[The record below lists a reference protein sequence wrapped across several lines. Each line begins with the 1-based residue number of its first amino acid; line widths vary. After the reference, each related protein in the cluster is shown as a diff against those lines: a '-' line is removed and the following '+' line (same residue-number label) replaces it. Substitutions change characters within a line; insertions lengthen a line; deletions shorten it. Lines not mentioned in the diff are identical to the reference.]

1 MSSTASQSLINLLL
15 ESGVPSTEEAAEL
28 AVNLNGGSWVSQVLD
43 SGKVDEQ
50 RFLVAIGNF
59 FRVPVTSID
68 AKKIDRATLSVLPSR
83 FVFQHHILPVEVKE
97 NSVVLATYDLFNSI
111 GRQLASQLL
120 KKPVE
125 WVLVPRAQV
134 LRAMKTLYGIG
145 AETFDEILK
154 TNRSF
159 EVLQDTETAIEL
171 NDDDPEASVVK
182 FVNQII
188 REAIFE
194 RATDIHVEPLEND
207 LRIRYRID
215 GILHEVAVP
224 PQLRVL
230 QSAIISRLK
239 VMSHMDIAERR
250 LPQDGRMNL
259 QSNHQNIDVRVSTIP
274 TVNGESISLRLLSRS
289 EQQFG
294 FDRLDLSEKQEKIIR
309 HLLAQPNGIILL
321 TGPTGCGKST
331 SLYCFLSSIN
341 SVQRRII
348 TIEEPVEYRI
358 PGVSQID
365 VKPEIDLTFAK
376 GLRHILR
383 QDPNVVMVGEIRDIE
398 TADIAIRAAMTGHL
412 VFSTLH
418 TNDAVGGITRLLDM
432 DVEPFLLASVVKSF
446 IAQRLVRTICP
457 DCVQLVDYPR
467 EYLAEISFPVKELGT
482 RFKRGAGCDQCRQTG
497 YQGRAAIYE
506 ICLITEPLRKLIM
519 QKRDGGE
526 LKQCAI
532 AEGMETLR
540 QDGWRRVAQGKTTIE
555 EVVRVTQTDEV
566 MAETTEEA
574 EPVVAAESVDAIVA
588 NSSNVPSPKAWRGYG
603 RAAGDG
609 LPRGKQPSKKSD
621 VSHKLTK

>member
-1 MSSTASQSLINLLL
+1 MNPPVSKSVIDLLVAAGI
-15 ESGVPSTEEAAEL
+15 ESRDEAAQL
-28 AVNLNGGSWVSQVLD
+28 AQNLNGGSWVGQVLD
-43 SGKVDEQ
+43 SGKVDENK
-50 RFLVAIGNF
+50 FLEAIGSF
-59 FRVPVTSID
+59 FKVPVQSID
-68 AKKIDRATLSVLPSR
+68 SKTINRETLSILPSR
-83 FVFQHHILPVEVKE
+83 FVFQHHILPIEDKE
-97 NSVVLATYDLFNSI
+97 KSVVLATYDLFNSI

-134 LRAMKTLYGIG
+134 LRAMKTLYGVG

-159 EVLQDTETAIEL
+159 EVLHDADTAIEL

-259 QSNHQNIDVRVSTIP
+259 HASNVEIDVRVSTIP
-274 TVNGESISLRLLSRS
+274 TVHGESISLRLLSRG
-289 EQQFG
+289 EQQFN
-294 FDRLDLSEKQEKIIR
+294 FERLDLGDKQEKIIR
-309 HLLAQPNGIILL
+309 NLLAQPNGIILL

-383 QDPNVVMVGEIRDIE
+383 QDPNVVMVGEIRDVE
-398 TADIAIRAAMTGHL
+398 TADISIRAAMTGHL

-432 DVEPFLLASVVKSF
+432 DVEPFLLSSVVKAF
-446 IAQRLVRTICP
+446 IAQRLVRTVCP
-457 DCVQLVDYPR
+457 HCVRMYDYPR
-467 EYLAEISFPVKELGT
+467 EYLAEISVPAEMGTQFP
-482 RFKRGAGCDQCRQTG
+482 RGEGCDSCRQTG
-497 YQGRAAIYE
+497 YQGRLAIYE
-506 ICLITEPLRKLIM
+506 ICVVTEPLKKLIM

-532 AEGMETLR
+532 ATGMETLR

-555 EVVRVTQTDEV
+555 EVVRVTQTDEM
-566 MAETTEEA
+566 MAETELQSTPALRTEA
-574 EPVVAAESVDAIVA
+574 PVFL
-588 NSSNVPSPKAWRGYG
+588 N
-603 RAAGDG
+603 
-609 LPRGKQPSKKSD
+609 
-621 VSHKLTK
+621 

>member
-1 MSSTASQSLINLLL
+1 MNAAVSQSLIDILLAG
-15 ESGVPSTEEAAEL
+15 GVPSREEAAEL
-28 AVNLNGGSWVSQVLD
+28 ASNLDGGSWTGQVLD

-50 RFLVAIGNF
+50 RFLEAIGNYF
-59 FRVPVTSID
+59 HVPVVSID
-68 AKKIDRATLSVLPSR
+68 AKLDRPTLALLPSR
-83 FVFQHHILPVEVKE
+83 FVFQHHILPIELKE
-97 NSVVLATYDLFNSI
+97 NSVVLATYDLFNSV

-120 KKPVE
+120 KKPAE
-125 WVLVPRAQV
+125 WVLVPRAQI
-134 LRAMKTLYGIG
+134 LRTMKTVYGVG

-159 EVLQDTETAIEL
+159 EALQDIETSTDL
-171 NDDDPEASVVK
+171 NADDPEASVVK

-188 REAIFE
+188 REAILE

-224 PQLRVL
+224 PQLRLL

-239 VMSHMDIAERR
+239 VMAHMDIAERR
-250 LPQDGRMNL
+250 LPQDGRINL
-259 QSNHQNIDVRVSTIP
+259 QANEQNIDVRVSTIP
-274 TVNGESISLRLLSRS
+274 TVNGESISLRLLSRTQ
-289 EQQFG
+289 QQFG
-294 FDRLDLSEKQEKIIR
+294 FERLDLSVKQSNIIR
-309 HLLAQPNGIILL
+309 NLLAQPNGIILL

-348 TIEEPVEYRI
+348 TIEEPVEYRL

-383 QDPNVVMVGEIRDIE
+383 QDPNVVMVGEIRDVE
-398 TADIAIRAAMTGHL
+398 TADISIRAAMTGHL

-432 DVEPFLLASVVKSF
+432 DVEPFLLASVVKAF

-457 DCVQLVDYPR
+457 ECVEKVDYPR
-467 EYLAEISFPVKELGT
+467 EYLAEIGVPSEIKKF
-482 RFKRGAGCDQCRQTG
+482 RRGKGCDHCRQTG
-497 YQGRAAIYE
+497 YQGRLAIYE
-506 ICLITEPLRKLIM
+506 ICVVTEPLKKLIM

-526 LKQCAI
+526 LKQCAVTN
-532 AEGMETLR
+532 GMETLR
-540 QDGWRRVAQGKTTIE
+540 QDGWRRVGEGKTTIE
-555 EVVRVTQTDEV
+555 EVVRVTQNDEV
-566 MAETTEEA
+566 MAETEVESGSA
-574 EPVVAAESVDAIVA
+574 GKVAEEPVVLS
-588 NSSNVPSPKAWRGYG
+588 
-603 RAAGDG
+603 
-609 LPRGKQPSKKSD
+609 
-621 VSHKLTK
+621 

>member
-1 MSSTASQSLINLLL
+1 MSTPVGQSVIELLL
-15 ESGVPSTEEAAEL
+15 ASGVPSRDEAVQL
-28 AVNLNGGSWVSQVLD
+28 AQSMNGGSWTAQVLD

-50 RFLVAIGNF
+50 RFLSVIGDF
-59 FRVPVTSID
+59 FHVPVVSLDPKAINRD
-68 AKKIDRATLSVLPSR
+68 TLSILPSR
-83 FVFQHHILPVEVKE
+83 FVFQHHILPIEMKE
-97 NSVVLATYDLFNSI
+97 KSVVLATYDLFNSL
-111 GRQLASQLL
+111 GRQLAGQLL
-120 KKPVE
+120 KKPAE
-125 WVLVPRAQV
+125 WVLVPRAQL
-134 LRAMKTLYGIG
+134 LRAMKTLYGVG

-154 TNRSF
+154 TNRAF
-159 EVLQDTETAIEL
+159 EILQDSETSTDL
-171 NDDDPEASVVK
+171 NADDPEASVIK

-188 REAIFE
+188 REAIIE

-224 PQLRVL
+224 PQLRLL

-239 VMSHMDIAERR
+239 VMAHMDIAERR

-259 QSNHQNIDVRVSTIP
+259 HANNQEIDVRVSTIP
-274 TVNGESISLRLLSRS
+274 TVNGESISLRLLSRG

-294 FDRLDLSEKQEKIIR
+294 FERLDLSRKQEKTIR

-321 TGPTGCGKST
+321 SGPTGCGKST
-331 SLYCFLSSIN
+331 SLYCFLTSIN

-348 TIEEPVEYRI
+348 TIEEPVEYRL
-358 PGVSQID
+358 PGVLQMD
-365 VKPEIDLTFAK
+365 VKPEINFTFAR

-383 QDPNVVMVGEIRDIE
+383 QDPNVVMVGEIRDTE

-446 IAQRLVRTICP
+446 IAQRLVRTICSE
-457 DCVQLVDYPR
+457 CVEKVEYPP
-467 EYLAEISFPVKELGT
+467 EYLAEIAFPVKELGT
-482 RFKRGAGCDQCRQTG
+482 RFLRGKGCENCRQTG

-506 ICLITEPLRKLIM
+506 ICVVTEPLRKLIM
-519 QKRDGGE
+519 QKRDGSE

-532 AEGMETLR
+532 SEGMVTLR
-540 QDGWRRVAQGKTTIE
+540 QDGWRRVAQGRTTIE

-566 MAETTEEA
+566 MAETTEEGQPIA
-574 EPVVAAESVDAIVA
+574 
-588 NSSNVPSPKAWRGYG
+588 SP
-603 RAAGDG
+603 
-609 LPRGKQPSKKSD
+609 
-621 VSHKLTK
+621 

>member
-1 MSSTASQSLINLLL
+1 MNAAPSQSLINLLL
-15 ESGVPSTEEAAEL
+15 ESGVPSTEEAAGL
-28 AVNLNGGSWVSQVLD
+28 ATNLNGGSWVSQVLD

-50 RFLVAIGNF
+50 RFLSAIGKF
-59 FRVPVTSID
+59 FRVPIVSID
-68 AKKIDRATLSVLPSR
+68 AKKIDRTTLSILPSR
-83 FVFQHHILPVEVKE
+83 FVFQHQILPIESKE

-111 GRQLASQLL
+111 GRQLAGQLL
-120 KKPVE
+120 KKPAE
-125 WVLVPRAQV
+125 WVLVPRAQ
-134 LRAMKTLYGIG
+134 LQRAMKTLYGVG

-154 TNRSF
+154 NRGSMD
-159 EVLQDTETAIEL
+159 VLEDTETAIEL
-171 NDDDPEASVVK
+171 NADDPEASVVK

-188 REAIFE
+188 REAIAE

-259 QSNHQNIDVRVSTIP
+259 HASNVEIDVRVSTIP
-274 TVNGESISLRLLSRS
+274 TVNGESISLRLLSRG
-289 EQQFG
+289 EQHFN
-294 FDRLDLSEKQEKIIR
+294 FERLDLGDRQEEIIR
-309 HLLAQPNGIILL
+309 NLLTQPNGIILL

-383 QDPNVVMVGEIRDIE
+383 QDPNVVMVGEIRDVE
-398 TADIAIRAAMTGHL
+398 TADISIRAAMTGHL

-457 DCVQLVDYPR
+457 DCVEEVDYPR
-467 EYLAEISFPVKELGT
+467 DYLAEISFPLKELGT
-482 RFKRGAGCDQCRQTG
+482 RFQRGAGCDQCRHTG

-506 ICLITEPLRKLIM
+506 VCVITEPLRKLIM
-519 QKRDGGE
+519 RRRDGSE
-526 LKQCAI
+526 LKQCAV

-566 MAETTEEA
+566 MAETTAEA
-574 EPVVAAESVDAIVA
+574 EPVVAA
-588 NSSNVPSPKAWRGYG
+588 G
-603 RAAGDG
+603 AA
-609 LPRGKQPSKKSD
+609 
-621 VSHKLTK
+621 

>member
-1 MSSTASQSLINLLL
+1 MNPAISNSLIDLLL
-15 ESGVPSTEEAAEL
+15 ASGVPSRDEAVEL
-28 AVNLNGGSWVSQVLD
+28 SSNLNGGSWTAQVLD

-50 RFLVAIGNF
+50 RFLEAIGNF
-59 FRVPVTSID
+59 FRVPVMSID
-68 AKKIDRATLSVLPSR
+68 AKTIERPTLSLLPSR
-83 FVFQHHILPVEVKE
+83 FVFQHHILPIEQRDKT
-97 NSVVLATYDLFNSI
+97 VVLATYDLFNSV

-120 KKPVE
+120 KRPTE
-125 WVLVPRAQV
+125 WVLVPRGQI
-134 LRAMKTLYGIG
+134 LRAMKTVYGVG
-145 AETFDEILK
+145 AETFEEILK

-159 EVLQDTETAIEL
+159 EGVQDIEL
-171 NDDDPEASVVK
+171 ATDLDANDPEASVVK
-182 FVNQII
+182 YVNQII
-188 REAIFE
+188 REAILE
-194 RATDIHVEPLEND
+194 RATDIHVEPLEGD

-224 PQLRVL
+224 PQLRLL

-239 VMSHMDIAERR
+239 VMAHMDIAERR
-250 LPQDGRMNL
+250 LPQDGRINL
-259 QSNHQNIDVRVSTIP
+259 QAHDQNIDVRVSTIP
-274 TVNGESISLRLLSRS
+274 TVNGESISLRLLSRT
-289 EQQFG
+289 ETQNFG
-294 FDRLDLSEKQEKIIR
+294 FDRLDMSDKQGSIVKA
-309 HLLAQPNGIILL
+309 LLAQPNGIILL

-341 SVQRRII
+341 SVKRRII
-348 TIEEPVEYRI
+348 TIEEPVEYRL

-383 QDPNVVMVGEIRDIE
+383 QDPNVVMVGEIRDVE
-398 TADIAIRAAMTGHL
+398 TADISIRAAMTGHL

-432 DVEPFLLASVVKSF
+432 DVEPFLLSSVVKAF

-457 DCVQLVDYPR
+457 HCAKMYDYPR
-467 EYLAEISFPVKELGT
+467 EYLAEISVPAEMGTQFP
-482 RFKRGAGCDQCRQTG
+482 RGDGCDSCRHTG
-497 YQGRAAIYE
+497 YQGRLAIYE
-506 ICLITEPLRKLIM
+506 ICVVSEPLKKLIM

-532 AEGMETLR
+532 TNGMETLR

-566 MAETTEEA
+566 MAETELQSGPALRAEA
-574 EPVVAAESVDAIVA
+574 PMA
-588 NSSNVPSPKAWRGYG
+588 
-603 RAAGDG
+603 
-609 LPRGKQPSKKSD
+609 
-621 VSHKLTK
+621 VS

>member
-1 MSSTASQSLINLLL
+1 MNPTVSKSIVDLLL
-15 ESGVPSTEEAAEL
+15 AGGVQSQEEAIQL
-28 AVNLNGGSWVSQVLD
+28 TQNMNGGSWVGQVLD
-43 SGKVDEQ
+43 SGKVDENQ
-50 RFLVAIGNF
+50 FLGAIGNF
-59 FRVPVTSID
+59 FRVPVVSLDST
-68 AKKIDRATLSVLPSR
+68 KIDRETLSILPSR
-83 FVFQHHILPVEVKE
+83 FVFQHHILPIEAKE
-97 NSVVLATYDLFNSI
+97 NSVVLATYDLFNSV
-111 GRQLASQLL
+111 GRQLATQLL
-120 KKPVE
+120 KKPAE
-125 WVLVPRAQV
+125 WVLVPRGHL
-134 LRAMKTLYGIG
+134 LRAIKSLYGVG
-145 AETFDEILK
+145 AETFEEILA
-154 TNRSF
+154 TNRSW
-159 EVLQDTETAIEL
+159 EGLQDGETATDI
-171 NDDDPEASVVK
+171 NADDPEASVVK
-182 FVNQII
+182 FVNQVI
-188 REAIFE
+188 REAIIE

-207 LRIRYRID
+207 IRIRYRID

-230 QSAIISRLK
+230 HSAIISRLK
-239 VMSHMDIAERR
+239 VMAHMDIAERR

-259 QSNHQNIDVRVSTIP
+259 QANHQELDVRVSTIP
-274 TVNGESISLRLLSRS
+274 TVNGESISLRLLARGG
-289 EQQFG
+289 QQFG
-294 FDRLDLSEKQEKIIR
+294 FDRLDMSPKQEDMIR

-331 SLYCFLSSIN
+331 SLYCFLSTIN

-348 TIEEPVEYRI
+348 TIEEPVEYKL
-358 PGVSQID
+358 PGVLQMD
-365 VKPEIDLTFAK
+365 VKPEIEFTFAR

-383 QDPNVVMVGEIRDIE
+383 QDPNVVMVGEIRDVE

-457 DCVQLVDYPR
+457 DCSEKVDYPPD
-467 EYLAEISFPVKELGT
+467 YLAEIGFPVRELGT
-482 RFKRGAGCDQCRQTG
+482 RFSRGRGCDQCRQTG

-506 ICLITEPLRKLIM
+506 ICVITEPLRKLIM

-540 QDGWRRVAQGKTTIE
+540 QDGWRRVSQDKTTIE

-566 MAETTEEA
+566 MAETTALA
-574 EPVVAAESVDAIVA
+574 EPVVAA
-588 NSSNVPSPKAWRGYG
+588 
-603 RAAGDG
+603 
-609 LPRGKQPSKKSD
+609 QFQ
-621 VSHKLTK
+621 

>member
-1 MSSTASQSLINLLL
+1 MNAAPSQSLINLLL

-28 AVNLNGGSWVSQVLD
+28 ATNLNGGSWVSQVLD

-50 RFLVAIGNF
+50 RFLGAIGKF
-59 FRVPVTSID
+59 FRVPIVSVD
-68 AKKIDRATLSVLPSR
+68 AKKIDRTTLSILPSR
-83 FVFQHHILPVEVKE
+83 FVFQHHILPIESKE

-111 GRQLASQLL
+111 GRQLAGQLL
-120 KKPVE
+120 KKPAE
-125 WVLVPRAQV
+125 WVLVPRAQL
-134 LRAMKTLYGIG
+134 LRAMKTLYGVG

-154 TNRSF
+154 TRGSMD
-159 EVLQDTETAIEL
+159 VLEDVETAIEL
-171 NDDDPEASVVK
+171 NADDPEASVVK

-188 REAIFE
+188 REAIAE

-259 QSNHQNIDVRVSTIP
+259 LAGNVEIDVRVSTIP
-274 TVNGESISLRLLSRS
+274 TVNGESISLRLLSRG
-289 EQQFG
+289 EQQFN
-294 FDRLDLSEKQEKIIR
+294 FERLDLSDKQEKIIR
-309 HLLAQPNGIILL
+309 NLLAQPNGIILL

-457 DCVQLVDYPR
+457 DCVEVVDYPR
-467 EYLAEISFPVKELGT
+467 DYLTEISVPVKELGT
-482 RFKRGAGCDQCRQTG
+482 SFRRGAGCDQCRQTG

-506 ICLITEPLRKLIM
+506 VCVITEPLRRLIM
-519 QKRDGGE
+519 QRRDGSE

-532 AEGMETLR
+532 AEGMLTLR
-540 QDGWRRVAQGKTTIE
+540 HDGWRRVAQGKTTIE

-566 MAETTEEA
+566 MAETAEEA
-574 EPVVAAESVDAIVA
+574 EPVVAA
-588 NSSNVPSPKAWRGYG
+588 G
-603 RAAGDG
+603 AAEI
-609 LPRGKQPSKKSD
+609 
-621 VSHKLTK
+621 H

>member
-1 MSSTASQSLINLLL
+1 MNGAPSQSLINLLL
-15 ESGVPSTEEAAEL
+15 ESGVPSTEEAVEL
-28 AVNLNGGSWVSQVLD
+28 TTNLNGGSWVSQVLD

-50 RFLVAIGNF
+50 RFLTAIGNF
-59 FRVPVTSID
+59 FRVPVVSID
-68 AKKIDRATLSVLPSR
+68 AKNIDRPTLSNLPSR
-83 FVFQHHILPVEVKE
+83 FVFQHHILPIEAKE
-97 NSVVLATYDLFNSI
+97 NSVVLATYDLFNSV
-111 GRQLASQLL
+111 GRQLAGQLL
-120 KKPVE
+120 KKPAE
-125 WVLVPRAQV
+125 WVLVPRAQL
-134 LRAMKTLYGIG
+134 LRAMKTLYGVG

-154 TNRSF
+154 TRGSMD
-159 EVLQDTETAIEL
+159 VLEDTETAIEL
-171 NDDDPEASVVK
+171 NADDPEASVVK

-188 REAIFE
+188 REAIAE

-259 QSNHQNIDVRVSTIP
+259 LAGNVEIDVRVSTIP
-274 TVNGESISLRLLSRS
+274 TVNGESISLRLLSRG
-289 EQQFG
+289 EQQFN
-294 FDRLDLSEKQEKIIR
+294 FDRLDLGDKKEKIIR
-309 HLLAQPNGIILL
+309 NLLTQPNGIILL

-383 QDPNVVMVGEIRDIE
+383 QDPNVVMVGEIRDVE
-398 TADIAIRAAMTGHL
+398 TADISIRAAMTGHL

-432 DVEPFLLASVVKSF
+432 DVEPFLLASVVKAF
-446 IAQRLVRTICP
+446 IAQRLVRMICP
-457 DCVQLVDYPR
+457 DCVEVVDYPR
-467 EYLAEISFPVKELGT
+467 DYLAEIGVPVKELGT
-482 RFKRGAGCDQCRQTG
+482 RFQRGAGCDQCRQTG

-506 ICLITEPLRKLIM
+506 VCVITEPLRKLIM
-519 QKRDGGE
+519 RRRDGSE
-526 LKQCAI
+526 LKQCAV
-532 AEGMETLR
+532 AEGMESLR
-540 QDGWRRVAQGKTTIE
+540 QDGWRRVSQGKTTIE

-574 EPVVAAESVDAIVA
+574 GPVVAAEI
-588 NSSNVPSPKAWRGYG
+588 R
-603 RAAGDG
+603 
-609 LPRGKQPSKKSD
+609 
-621 VSHKLTK
+621 

>member
-1 MSSTASQSLINLLL
+1 MNSAPSQSLINLLL
-15 ESGVPSTEEAAEL
+15 ESGVSSKEEAVQL
-28 AVNLNGGSWVSQVLD
+28 ATNLNGGSWVGQVLD
-43 SGKVDEQ
+43 SGKVDES
-50 RFLVAIGNF
+50 RFLGAIGNF
-59 FRVPVTSID
+59 FRVPIVSMD
-68 AKKIDRATLSVLPSR
+68 AKKIDRETLSVLPSR
-83 FVFQHHILPVEVKE
+83 FVFQHQILPIEVKE

-111 GRQLASQLL
+111 GRQLAAQLL

-125 WVLVPRAQV
+125 WVLVPRAQL
-134 LRAMKTLYGIG
+134 LRAIKTLYGVG

-159 EVLQDTETAIEL
+159 DVLQDTETAIEL
-171 NDDDPEASVVK
+171 NADDPEASVVK

-230 QSAIISRLK
+230 QAAIISRLK

-259 QSNHQNIDVRVSTIP
+259 LANNQEIDVRVSTIP
-274 TVNGESISLRLLSRS
+274 TVNGESISLRLLSRG
-289 EQQFG
+289 EQQFN
-294 FDRLDLSEKQEKIIR
+294 FERLDLGEKKEKIIR
-309 HLLAQPNGIILL
+309 HLLTQPNGIILL

-358 PGVSQID
+358 AGVSQID

-383 QDPNVVMVGEIRDIE
+383 QDPNVVMVGEIRDVE

-432 DVEPFLLASVVKSF
+432 DVEPFLLASVVKAF

-457 DCVQLVDYPR
+457 DCIEMVDYPSD
-467 EYLAEISFPVKELGT
+467 YLAEISFPVKELGT
-482 RFKRGAGCDQCRQTG
+482 RFRRGAGCDQCRQTG

-506 ICLITEPLRKLIM
+506 ICLITEPMRKLVM
-519 QKRDGGE
+519 KKRDGGE
-526 LKQCAI
+526 LKQCAV

-540 QDGWRRVAQGKTTIE
+540 QDGWRRVSQGRTTIE

-566 MAETTEEA
+566 MAETTAEA
-574 EPVVAAESVDAIVA
+574 EPVVAA
-588 NSSNVPSPKAWRGYG
+588 
-603 RAAGDG
+603 
-609 LPRGKQPSKKSD
+609 L
-621 VSHKLTK
+621 

>member
-1 MSSTASQSLINLLL
+1 MNTPASQSLINLLL
-15 ESGVPSTEEAAEL
+15 ESGVSSTEEAAQL
-28 AVNLNGGSWVSQVLD
+28 AVNLNGGSWVGQILD

-50 RFLVAIGNF
+50 RFLSAIGNF

-68 AKKIDRATLSVLPSR
+68 AKTIDRATLSALPSR
-83 FVFQHHILPVEVKE
+83 FVFQHHILPIEVKE
-97 NSVVLATYDLFNSI
+97 NALVLATYHLFNSI
-111 GRQLASQLL
+111 GRQLASQLS

-134 LRAMKTLYGIG
+134 LRAMKTLYGVG

-159 EVLQDTETAIEL
+159 EVLQDTDTAIEL
-171 NDDDPEASVVK
+171 NDEDPEASVVK

-259 QSNHQNIDVRVSTIP
+259 QASNQNIDVRVSTIP

-289 EQQFG
+289 EQQPFG

-383 QDPNVVMVGEIRDIE
+383 QDPNVVMVGEIRDVE

-432 DVEPFLLASVVKSF
+432 DVEPFLLSSVVKAFS
-446 IAQRLVRTICP
+446 AQRLVRTTCP
-457 DCVQLVDYPR
+457 DCIQMVDYPR
-467 EYLAEISFPVKELGT
+467 DYLAEIGFPVKELGT
-482 RFKRGAGCDQCRQTG
+482 SFQRGAGCDQCRQTG

-506 ICLITEPLRKLIM
+506 ICLVTEPLRKLIM
-519 QKRDGGE
+519 RKCDG
-526 LKQCAI
+526 
-532 AEGMETLR
+532 
-540 QDGWRRVAQGKTTIE
+540 
-555 EVVRVTQTDEV
+555 
-566 MAETTEEA
+566 
-574 EPVVAAESVDAIVA
+574 
-588 NSSNVPSPKAWRGYG
+588 
-603 RAAGDG
+603 
-609 LPRGKQPSKKSD
+609 
-621 VSHKLTK
+621 